1 MANPVVVTLCWFGL
15 KPLVKV
21 EFPNLKEVCGDW
33 NSGDKIIS
41 QNVIDI
47 GGRTNALCYGWCF

>member
-1 MANPVVVTLCWFGL
+1 MADPVVVTLLWHGL

-21 EFPNLKEVCGDW
+21 EFPNLKEVCDW

>member
-1 MANPVVVTLCWFGL
+1 MADPVVVTLCWYGL

-21 EFPNLKEVCGDW
+21 EFPNLKEVCDW

-41 QNVIDI
+41 
-47 GGRTNALCYGWCF
+47 